1 MLQTVLVVLIILWL
15 LGFLHLPGIV
25 IKDMVLFQFN
35 GHAVTLWELL
45 MVIVIAWAIEALP
58 TPLRQIA
65 FILII
70 LWILSVL
77 GVIAIAGLSNLI
89 VVAII
94 IGLIFAVFQ
103 KS

>member
-1 MLQTVLVVLIILWL
+1 MLATVLFLLIILWV
-15 LGFLHLPGIV
+15 LGFLHIPGVV

-35 GHAVTLWELL
+35 HHAVTLWELL
-45 MVIVIAWAIEALP
+45 MLIVIAWAIEALP

-70 LWILSVL
+70 LWILSIL
-77 GVIAIAGLSNLI
+77 GIIAVSGLSNLI

-94 IGLIFAVFQ
+94 VGLIVAVFQ